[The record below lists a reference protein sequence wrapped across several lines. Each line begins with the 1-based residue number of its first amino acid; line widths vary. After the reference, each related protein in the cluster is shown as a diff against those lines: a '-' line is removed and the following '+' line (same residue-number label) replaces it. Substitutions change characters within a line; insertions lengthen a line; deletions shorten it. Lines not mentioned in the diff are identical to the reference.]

1 MTITIHRGT
10 DQIGGCVTEYARDG
24 WRLFVDYGE
33 QLPGTKKSGPLE
45 VEGLTKGDLS
55 KSALL
60 ITHYHGDHIGCIS
73 EVSDAVPIYMGKTA
87 REIQLTASK
96 HVEYAVPE
104 KRLEVEKLEKMKL
117 FTPGE
122 PFSFG
127 PFRIMPI
134 SMDHLA
140 FDAYAFKIEAGG
152 TKVFHTGDFR
162 AHGFR
167 SGKMEKLLTLYIG
180 EADYVVSEGTNVSR
194 PAATSVTERDLQ
206 CQFIKCF
213 REHKYN
219 VVYPSSTNIDRLFS
233 LYHAADKTNRLFIV
247 DYYQKNIMDLASQ
260 DPVWGRSEFY
270 NFSGKHKPL
279 VLSWNQSISPKFS
292 AAMERL
298 GYVLIARANPNFNE
312 FIVRIPREK
321 TKYLS
326 MWEGYIKK
334 GSEAYSE
341 ALAEALGEDYL
352 FMHTSGHCDMDRLG
366 KVFELLKP
374 KAIIP
379 IHTDNPEVF
388 ATTFGN
394 RWQIIRLC
402 DGESFCPA

>member
-1 MTITIHRGT
+1 M
-10 DQIGGCVTEYARDG
+10 
-24 WRLFVDYGE
+24 
-33 QLPGTKKSGPLE
+33 
-45 VEGLTKGDLS
+45 
-55 KSALL
+55 
-60 ITHYHGDHIGCIS
+60 
-73 EVSDAVPIYMGKTA
+73 
-87 REIQLTASK
+87 
-96 HVEYAVPE
+96 
-104 KRLEVEKLEKMKL
+104 
-117 FTPGE
+117 
-122 PFSFG
+122 
-127 PFRIMPI
+127 
-134 SMDHLA
+134 
-140 FDAYAFKIEAGG
+140 
-152 TKVFHTGDFR
+152 
-162 AHGFR
+162 
-167 SGKMEKLLTLYIG
+167 
-180 EADYVVSEGTNVSR
+180 
-194 PAATSVTERDLQ
+194 
-206 CQFIKCF
+206 
-213 REHKYN
+213 
-219 VVYPSSTNIDRLFS
+219 YPSSTNIDRLFS
-233 LYHAADKTNRLFIV
+233 LYHAADKTNRLFII

-312 FIVRIPREK
+312 FIVRIPGEK

-341 ALAEALGEDYL
+341 ALAEALGEDYV
-352 FMHTSGHCDMDRLG
+352 FMHTSGHCDMDHLG
-366 KVFELLKP
+366 KLFELLNP
-374 KAIIP
+374 KAVIP

>member
-1 MTITIHRGT
+1 
-10 DQIGGCVTEYARDG
+10 
-24 WRLFVDYGE
+24 
-33 QLPGTKKSGPLE
+33 
-45 VEGLTKGDLS
+45 
-55 KSALL
+55 
-60 ITHYHGDHIGCIS
+60 
-73 EVSDAVPIYMGKTA
+73 
-87 REIQLTASK
+87 
-96 HVEYAVPE
+96 
-104 KRLEVEKLEKMKL
+104 
-117 FTPGE
+117 
-122 PFSFG
+122 
-127 PFRIMPI
+127 
-134 SMDHLA
+134 
-140 FDAYAFKIEAGG
+140 
-152 TKVFHTGDFR
+152 
-162 AHGFR
+162 
-167 SGKMEKLLTLYIG
+167 
-180 EADYVVSEGTNVSR
+180 
-194 PAATSVTERDLQ
+194 
-206 CQFIKCF
+206 
-213 REHKYN
+213 
-219 VVYPSSTNIDRLFS
+219 
-233 LYHAADKTNRLFIV
+233 
-247 DYYQKNIMDLASQ
+247 
-260 DPVWGRSEFY
+260 
-270 NFSGKHKPL
+270 
-279 VLSWNQSISPKFS
+279 
-292 AAMERL
+292 MERL